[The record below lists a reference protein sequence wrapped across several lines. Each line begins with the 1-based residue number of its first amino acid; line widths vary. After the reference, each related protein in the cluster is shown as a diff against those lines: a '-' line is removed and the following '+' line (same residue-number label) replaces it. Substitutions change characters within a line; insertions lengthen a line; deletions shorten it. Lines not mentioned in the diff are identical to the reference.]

1 MSEMGRSLG
10 VRKQAVLQTFLDS
23 WGRSYLLREPNER
36 IECGRCGKQF
46 SCDQVDVGAHF
57 GQKWQRG
64 RLLPQF
70 RTASRHFFRPG
81 YIGVRYSRGARG
93 MLGVTGFTM

>member
-23 WGRSYLLREPNER
+23 WGRGYLLREPNER

-46 SCDQVDVGAHF
+46 SCDQDDVGAPSPVVDH
-57 GQKWQRG
+57 
-64 RLLPQF
+64 
-70 RTASRHFFRPG
+70 PG
-81 YIGVRYSRGARG
+81 PDVQQPR
-93 MLGVTGFTM
+93 